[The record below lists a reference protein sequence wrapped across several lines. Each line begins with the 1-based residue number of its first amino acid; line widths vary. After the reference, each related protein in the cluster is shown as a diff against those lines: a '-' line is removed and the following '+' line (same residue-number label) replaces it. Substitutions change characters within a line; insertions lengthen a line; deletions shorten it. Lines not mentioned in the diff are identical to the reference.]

1 MPKAIILMYHNI
13 DNPPKGARIPNLY
26 VTPGMF
32 KFQMWYLKMASFR
45 VLSVQD
51 LVASV
56 ERGETRQ
63 NMAAITFDDGPL
75 KRPTVYSH
83 RGAFHIAVF
92 YSLLVLFALAL
103 VLTVRFTAKRQQQ
116 AAPTLRILGA
126 GLVACLSVGTAIY
139 LTEYTREGWTT
150 RIIRFGSECLA
161 GVPSIILGL
170 FGFVLFVMKLGL
182 GWSVLS
188 GAMTL
193 AVMVLPI
200 IIRTSEEAIKAV
212 PQEYRQVC
220 YSLGMSQWQTI
231 TRIVLPSALP
241 GITTG
246 IMLSIG
252 RSLGETA
259 VLLFTAGAA
268 LRTPLSVFDSGRT
281 MAVHF
286 YILAREGLSMPNA
299 YGTAA
304 VLVVSILAVNLVA
317 YTLMQRMMKRYS

>member
-1 MPKAIILMYHNI
+1 MRLPPRTVQTLMKTLLWAMTGFTLLILVFIIVDISIKGLPQVTLSFLSHEPQDMGRAGGIFSTIVATAYITLLAI
-13 DNPPKGARIPNLY
+13 
-26 VTPGMF
+26 
-32 KFQMWYLKMASFR
+32 
-45 VLSVQD
+45 
-51 LVASV
+51 
-56 ERGETRQ
+56 
-63 NMAAITFDDGPL
+63 
-75 KRPTVYSH
+75 
-83 RGAFHIAVF
+83 
-92 YSLLVLFALAL
+92 LL
-103 VLTVRFTAKRQQQ
+103 
-116 AAPTLRILGA
+116 AAPFG
-126 GLVACLSVGTAIY
+126 VGTAIY

-170 FGFVLFVMKLGL
+170 FGFVLFVMKLGF

-188 GAMTL
+188 GALTL
-193 AVMVLPI
+193 AIMVLPI

-212 PQEYRQVC
+212 PQEYREAC
-220 YSLGMSQWQTI
+220 YTLGMSQWQTI

-246 IMLSIG
+246 IMLSVG

-268 LRTPLSVFDSGRT
+268 LRTPVSLFDSGRT

-304 VLVVSILAVNLVA
+304 VLVISILAINLVA
-317 YTLMQRMMKRYS
+317 YSLMQRMMKRYS

>member
-1 MPKAIILMYHNI
+1 MKTLLWAMTGFTLLILIFIIVDI
-13 DNPPKGARIPNLY
+13 SIKGLPQ
-26 VTPGMF
+26 VTLGFLIHEP
-32 KFQMWYLKMASFR
+32 
-45 VLSVQD
+45 QD
-51 LVASV
+51 MGRHGGIFSTIVA
-56 ERGETRQ
+56 
-63 NMAAITFDDGPL
+63 
-75 KRPTVYSH
+75 TVY
-83 RGAFHIAVF
+83 IT
-92 YSLLVLFALAL
+92 LLAILLA
-103 VLTVRFTAKRQQQ
+103 TPF
-116 AAPTLRILGA
+116 G
-126 GLVACLSVGTAIY
+126 VGTAIY

-170 FGFVLFVMKLGL
+170 FGFVLFVIKLGF

-188 GAMTL
+188 GALTL

-212 PQEYRQVC
+212 PQEYREVC
-220 YSLGMSQWQTI
+220 VSLGMTKWQAV
-231 TRIVLPSALP
+231 TRIVLPAALP

-246 IMLSIG
+246 IMLSVG
-252 RSLGETA
+252 RSIGETA

-304 VLVVSILAVNLVA
+304 VLVISILAINLVA
-317 YTLMQRMMKRYS
+317 YTMMQRLMKRYS

>member
-1 MPKAIILMYHNI
+1 VRLDPRLTQLLAKILLWALTGFTLMILLFIIVDI
-13 DNPPKGARIPNLY
+13 SIKGLPQ
-26 VTPGMF
+26 VTPLF
-32 KFQMWYLKMASFR
+32 LFQEPQDMGRSGGIFSTIVATAYITLLAILLAS
-45 VLSVQD
+45 
-51 LVASV
+51 
-56 ERGETRQ
+56 
-63 NMAAITFDDGPL
+63 PL
-75 KRPTVYSH
+75 
-83 RGAFHIAVF
+83 G
-92 YSLLVLFALAL
+92 
-103 VLTVRFTAKRQQQ
+103 
-116 AAPTLRILGA
+116 
-126 GLVACLSVGTAIY
+126 VGTAIY
-139 LTEYTREGWTT
+139 LTEYTREGWAT
-150 RIIRFGSECLA
+150 RIIRFGAECLA

-188 GAMTL
+188 GGLTL
-193 AVMVLPI
+193 TIMVLPI

-220 YSLGMSQWQTI
+220 YSLGMSQWQAI

-246 IMLSIG
+246 IMLSVG

-268 LRTPLSVFDSGRT
+268 LRPPTSLFDSGRT

-286 YILAREGLSMPNA
+286 YILAREGISMPNA

-304 VLVVSILAVNLVA
+304 VLVVSILLINLVA
-317 YTLMQRMMKRYS
+317 YTLMQQLMKRYS

>member
-1 MPKAIILMYHNI
+1 MRLPPRTVQTLMKTLLWALTGFTLLILVFIILDI
-13 DNPPKGARIPNLY
+13 FIKGLPQ
-26 VTPGMF
+26 VTSGFLFHEPRDMGRHGGILSTIVATA
-32 KFQMWYLKMASFR
+32 YITLLAI
-45 VLSVQD
+45 VL
-51 LVASV
+51 ATPF
-56 ERGETRQ
+56 G
-63 NMAAITFDDGPL
+63 
-75 KRPTVYSH
+75 
-83 RGAFHIAVF
+83 
-92 YSLLVLFALAL
+92 
-103 VLTVRFTAKRQQQ
+103 
-116 AAPTLRILGA
+116 
-126 GLVACLSVGTAIY
+126 VGTAIY

-150 RIIRFGSECLA
+150 RIIRFGAECLA

-170 FGFVLFVMKLGL
+170 FGFVLFVMKLGF

-188 GAMTL
+188 GALTL
-193 AVMVLPI
+193 GIMVLPI

-220 YSLGMSQWQTI
+220 FSLGMSQWQTV
-231 TRIVLPSALP
+231 TRIVLPAALP

-246 IMLSIG
+246 IMLSVG

-268 LRTPLSVFDSGRT
+268 LRTPVTIFDSGRT

-304 VLVVSILAVNLVA
+304 VLVISILAINLAA
-317 YTLMQRMMKRYS
+317 YTMMQRLMKKYS

>member
-1 MPKAIILMYHNI
+1 MRLPPRTVQTLMKTLLWALTGFTLLILVFIILDI
-13 DNPPKGARIPNLY
+13 SIKGLPQ
-26 VTPGMF
+26 VTFGFLVHEPQDMGRHGGIF
-32 KFQMWYLKMASFR
+32 STIVATAYITLLAI
-45 VLSVQD
+45 VL
-51 LVASV
+51 
-56 ERGETRQ
+56 
-63 NMAAITFDDGPL
+63 
-75 KRPTVYSH
+75 
-83 RGAFHIAVF
+83 AVPF
-92 YSLLVLFALAL
+92 
-103 VLTVRFTAKRQQQ
+103 
-116 AAPTLRILGA
+116 G
-126 GLVACLSVGTAIY
+126 VGTAIY

-150 RIIRFGSECLA
+150 RIIRFGAECLA

-170 FGFVLFVMKLGL
+170 FGFVLFVMKLGF

-188 GAMTL
+188 GALTL
-193 AVMVLPI
+193 GIMVLPI

-220 YSLGMSQWQTI
+220 FSLGMSQWQAVTH
-231 TRIVLPSALP
+231 IVLPAALP

-246 IMLSIG
+246 IMLSVG

-268 LRTPLSVFDSGRT
+268 LRTPVTMFDSGRT

-304 VLVVSILAVNLVA
+304 VLVISILAINLAA
-317 YTLMQRMMKRYS
+317 YTMMQRLMKKYS

>member
-1 MPKAIILMYHNI
+1 VRLDPHLTQRLVKTLLWTLTGFTLLILIFIIADI
-13 DNPPKGARIPNLY
+13 AVKGLPQ
-26 VTPGMF
+26 VTPGFLSQDSTDMGRAGGIF
-32 KFQMWYLKMASFR
+32 PTIVATAYITLLAIVLAS
-45 VLSVQD
+45 
-51 LVASV
+51 
-56 ERGETRQ
+56 
-63 NMAAITFDDGPL
+63 PL
-75 KRPTVYSH
+75 
-83 RGAFHIAVF
+83 G
-92 YSLLVLFALAL
+92 
-103 VLTVRFTAKRQQQ
+103 
-116 AAPTLRILGA
+116 
-126 GLVACLSVGTAIY
+126 VGTAIY
-139 LTEYTREGWTT
+139 LTEYTREGWAT

-170 FGFVLFVMKLGL
+170 FGFVLFVLKLGL

-188 GAMTL
+188 GGLTL
-193 AVMVLPI
+193 AIMVLPI

-212 PQEYRQVC
+212 PQDYRTAC
-220 YSLGMSQWQTI
+220 YALGMSQWQTV

-268 LRTPLSVFDSGRT
+268 LRTPVSVFDSGRT

-304 VLVVSILAVNLVA
+304 VLVVSILLINIVA
-317 YTLMQRMMKRYS
+317 YTLMQRLMKRYS

>member
-1 MPKAIILMYHNI
+1 LLRLHPRTVQTLM
-13 DNPPKGARIPNLY
+13 K
-26 VTPGMF
+26 
-32 KFQMWYLKMASFR
+32 
-45 VLSVQD
+45 
-51 LVASV
+51 
-56 ERGETRQ
+56 
-63 NMAAITFDDGPL
+63 
-75 KRPTVYSH
+75 
-83 RGAFHIAVF
+83 
-92 YSLLVLFALAL
+92 SLLWAMTGFTLLILVFIIVDISIKGLPQVTLGFLSHEPQDMGRAGGIFSTIVATAYITLLAIL
-103 VLTVRFTAKRQQQ
+103 L
-116 AAPTLRILGA
+116 AAPFG
-126 GLVACLSVGTAIY
+126 VGTAIY

-188 GAMTL
+188 GALTL
-193 AVMVLPI
+193 AIMVLPI

-212 PQEYRQVC
+212 PEEYREAC
-220 YSLGMSQWQTI
+220 YSLGLSQWQTI

-286 YILAREGLSMPNA
+286 YILAREGISMPNA

-304 VLVVSILAVNLVA
+304 VLVISILAINLVA
-317 YTLMQRMMKRYS
+317 YTLMQRLMKRYS

>member
-1 MPKAIILMYHNI
+1 MRLPPRTVQTLMKTLLWAMTGFTLLILVFIIVDISIKGLPQVTLSFLSHEPQDMGRAGGIFSTIVATAYITLLAI
-13 DNPPKGARIPNLY
+13 
-26 VTPGMF
+26 
-32 KFQMWYLKMASFR
+32 
-45 VLSVQD
+45 
-51 LVASV
+51 
-56 ERGETRQ
+56 
-63 NMAAITFDDGPL
+63 
-75 KRPTVYSH
+75 
-83 RGAFHIAVF
+83 
-92 YSLLVLFALAL
+92 LL
-103 VLTVRFTAKRQQQ
+103 
-116 AAPTLRILGA
+116 AAPFG
-126 GLVACLSVGTAIY
+126 VGTAIY

-170 FGFVLFVMKLGL
+170 FGFVLFVMKLGF

-188 GAMTL
+188 GALTL
-193 AVMVLPI
+193 AIMVLPI

-212 PQEYRQVC
+212 PQEYREAC

-231 TRIVLPSALP
+231 TRIVLPAALP

-246 IMLSIG
+246 IMLSVG

-268 LRTPLSVFDSGRT
+268 LRTPVSLFDSGRT

-304 VLVVSILAVNLVA
+304 VLVISILAINLVA
-317 YTLMQRMMKRYS
+317 YSLMQRMMKRYS

>member
-1 MPKAIILMYHNI
+1 MRLDPHLTQRLVKTLLWTLTGFTLLILIFIIA
-13 DNPPKGARIPNLY
+13 D
-26 VTPGMF
+26 
-32 KFQMWYLKMASFR
+32 
-45 VLSVQD
+45 
-51 LVASV
+51 
-56 ERGETRQ
+56 
-63 NMAAITFDDGPL
+63 
-75 KRPTVYSH
+75 
-83 RGAFHIAVF
+83 IAVKGLPQVTLAF
-92 YSLLVLFALAL
+92 LSQDSTDMGRAGGIFPTIVATAYITLLAILLAS
-103 VLTVRFTAKRQQQ
+103 
-116 AAPTLRILGA
+116 PLG
-126 GLVACLSVGTAIY
+126 VGTAIY

-188 GAMTL
+188 GALTL
-193 AVMVLPI
+193 AIMVLPI

-212 PQEYRQVC
+212 PEEYREAC

-268 LRTPLSVFDSGRT
+268 LRTPVSVFDSGRT

-286 YILAREGLSMPNA
+286 YILAREGISMPNA

-304 VLVVSILAVNLVA
+304 VLVISILLINIVA